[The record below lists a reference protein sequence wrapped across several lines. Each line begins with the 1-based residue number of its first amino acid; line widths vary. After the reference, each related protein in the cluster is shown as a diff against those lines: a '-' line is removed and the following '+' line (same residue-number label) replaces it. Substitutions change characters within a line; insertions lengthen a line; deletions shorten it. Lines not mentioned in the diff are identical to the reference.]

1 MVEVERTLVKSPPE
15 LWEIVDNLELI
26 RRLSAELFGSD
37 AIEVVEREPGKRL
50 AWQVS
55 DSPEARGE
63 LALAEKGWGTQVA
76 IRVGEHSGGGEEI
89 AGAVLELLLD
99 ELGSARRRPVAAPHW
114 MSDSGEA
121 AARGGNREGAIRG
134 IEDRIETTI
143 EGATR
148 SAPDR
153 TAAPAERGRV
163 GRFVEKAAGPVRP
176 LADGQAEAERSDI
189 EPLNA
194 RRQAR
199 EADELPG
206 EALRRAEELLQ
217 EAARALEMAT
227 KRLPR
232 SERRSE
238 LKLVRA
244 EVSVNNALERGG
256 RSLDQLSDLIAR
268 RASEQIEK
276 AVQSTDE
283 RLAELRERL
292 RLETEEA
299 HRGARE
305 RIEEAGRRASDNQ
318 QQRELTLARRE
329 RDRRIQ
335 VAERRLVRQAAAI
348 LTHLEREVGRR
359 QERARRVAAAAA
371 GKEVDRRVGRTVTLA
386 LRDIEATLTATI
398 RTGIVEVVGG
408 EPKPLPG
415 GRR

>member
-1 MVEVERTLVKSPPE
+1 M
-15 LWEIVDNLELI
+15 
-26 RRLSAELFGSD
+26 
-37 AIEVVEREPGKRL
+37 
-50 AWQVS
+50 
-55 DSPEARGE
+55 
-63 LALAEKGWGTQVA
+63 
-76 IRVGEHSGGGEEI
+76 SG
-89 AGAVLELLLD
+89 
-99 ELGSARRRPVAAPHW
+99 
-114 MSDSGEA
+114 SGEA
-121 AARGGNREGAIRG
+121 AARGGTREGAISG
-134 IEDRIETTI
+134 IEDQIETTI

-153 TAAPAERGRV
+153 TAVPAERRRV
-163 GRFVEKAAGPVRP
+163 GRLVEKAAGPVRG

-199 EADELPG
+199 EADDLPG
-206 EALRRAEELLQ
+206 EALRRAEALLQ
-217 EAARALEMAT
+217 EAARALERAT

-305 RIEEAGRRASDNQ
+305 RIEEAGRGTSDNQ
-318 QQRELTLARRE
+318 RQRELTLARRE

-335 VAERRLVRQAAAI
+335 VAERRLARQAAKIFAY
-348 LTHLEREVGRR
+348 LEREVGRR

-371 GKEVDRRVGRTVTLA
+371 GKEVDWRVGSSAALA
-386 LRDIEATLTATI
+386 LRDIEAKLTATI
-398 RTGIVEVVGG
+398 RTGVVEVVHG
-408 EPKPLPG
+408 EPKSPSG
-415 GRR
+415 GPRRAATGSPQGGAH